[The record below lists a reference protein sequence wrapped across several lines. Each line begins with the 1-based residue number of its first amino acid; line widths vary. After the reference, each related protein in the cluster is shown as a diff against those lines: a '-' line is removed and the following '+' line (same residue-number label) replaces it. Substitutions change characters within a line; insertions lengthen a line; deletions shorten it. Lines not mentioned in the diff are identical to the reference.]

1 MYVCFGKIIN
11 LNMIRYLT
19 HFQIRVEKIWQT
31 WLGRELHYLCSCCCF
46 RLNLDCQRLKP
57 GPQLHRVAGD
67 AAIWISFTPEAVLS
81 PQQDRGARRQCFR
94 WRWGN
99 PGNVCQLCFYP
110 QYWNLLHCSINW
122 QELVDLSHNRL
133 DSISPAFM
141 HLRRLKYLHFSNNN
155 VTGLPVSTFAALC
168 EKLVALDLEANA
180 LGPTFP
186 RHDVLCFWIVN
197 KYFDCNSPLWN

>member
-1 MYVCFGKIIN
+1 MV
-11 LNMIRYLT
+11 RYLT

-46 RLNLDCQRLKP
+46 RLNINCQRLKP

-110 QYWNLLHCSINW
+110 QNFALGMSLPKNPRDKILLHPKGSCRLEMGLKWES
-122 QELVDLSHNRL
+122 LVC
-133 DSISPAFM
+133 
-141 HLRRLKYLHFSNNN
+141 LRFETPDFEDFLKII
-155 VTGLPVSTFAALC
+155 A
-168 EKLVALDLEANA
+168 
-180 LGPTFP
+180 
-186 RHDVLCFWIVN
+186 
-197 KYFDCNSPLWN
+197 

>member
-1 MYVCFGKIIN
+1 MSSTSMYVCFGKIIN
-11 LNMIRYLT
+11 LNSYLT

-46 RLNLDCQRLKP
+46 RLNINCQRLKP

-99 PGNVCQLCFYP
+99 PGNVCQLCPFILKIGIYFIVLFNDRNWWTSVTTGSIRSRLHLCTSEGWNTFIFQTTTSRDSQYP
-110 QYWNLLHCSINW
+110 RSRPFAKNLW
-122 QELVDLSHNRL
+122 R
-133 DSISPAFM
+133 
-141 HLRRLKYLHFSNNN
+141 
-155 VTGLPVSTFAALC
+155 
-168 EKLVALDLEANA
+168 
-180 LGPTFP
+180 
-186 RHDVLCFWIVN
+186 
-197 KYFDCNSPLWN
+197 